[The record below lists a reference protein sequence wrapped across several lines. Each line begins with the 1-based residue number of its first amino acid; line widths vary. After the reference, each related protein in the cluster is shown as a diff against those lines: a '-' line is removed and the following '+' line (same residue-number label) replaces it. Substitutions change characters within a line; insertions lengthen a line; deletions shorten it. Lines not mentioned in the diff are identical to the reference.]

1 MFKNALIYRIANRPD
16 VYPNVIED
24 ALQAAAFTPCGS
36 TQQQSVGWVPPRGI
50 EHGPLLEFTSGQWM
64 MRLTVESK
72 KVPAQVLKDNVDKAC
87 ADIEHM
93 TGHKPGKRERK
104 ELAEDILLALLPHAF
119 PARYS
124 INVWMDRKNGIL
136 VLDCAGQSKADMA
149 ISQLI
154 KAFDSLVLQL
164 VNTSTSP
171 SGAMAQWLTEKEP
184 PAGFAIDREC
194 ELKACDESKAVV
206 KYGRHALDID
216 EVSQHIAQGKMPTK
230 LAMTWD
236 DRVSFVL
243 TEGMQIKKIAFL
255 EAAINGDKGM
265 TLENDAFDADV
276 VIFTGEFSKLI
287 PDLIAA
293 LGGEVVEQAAL
304 RVSAVR

>member
-1 MFKNALIYRIANRPD
+1 MFKNALIFRIVNRPD

-24 ALQAAAFTPCGS
+24 ALQAAAFTPCGA
-36 TQQQSVGWVPPRGI
+36 TQQQSIGWVPPRGI
-50 EHGPLLEFTSGQWM
+50 EHGPLLEFASGQWM
-64 MRLTVESK
+64 LRLMVESK
-72 KVPAQVLKDNVDKAC
+72 KVPAQVLNDEVDALC
-87 ADIEHM
+87 SQIEAT
-93 TGHKPGKRERK
+93 TGRQPGKKERRDLK
-104 ELAEDILLALLPHAF
+104 EDALLTLLPHAF

-124 INVWMDRKNGIL
+124 VNVWMDRANGLI
-136 VLDCAGQSKADMA
+136 VVDAASQSKAD
-149 ISQLI
+149 IVVSQLV
-154 KAFDSLVLQL
+154 KAFDGLALQL

-171 SGAMAQWLTEKEP
+171 AGAMAQWLVNQEP
-184 PAGFAIDREC
+184 PAGFTIDREC

-206 KYGRHALDID
+206 KYGRHPLDIA
-216 EVSQHIAQGKMPTK
+216 EVAQHIAQGKMPTK
-230 LAMTWD
+230 LAMTWS

-243 TEGMQIKKIAFL
+243 TEGMQVKKIAFL

-293 LGGEVVEQAAL
+293 LGGEVVAEGIK
-304 RVSAVR
+304 AVE

>member
-24 ALQAAAFTPCGS
+24 ALQAAAFTPCGA

-50 EHGPLLEFTSGQWM
+50 EHGPLLEFASGQWM
-64 MRLTVESK
+64 LRLAVESK
-72 KVPAQVLKDNVDKAC
+72 RVPAGVIKDKVGKAC
-87 ADIEHM
+87 ADIEAT
-93 TGHKPGKRERK
+93 TGRKPGKKERRDLK
-104 ELAEDILLALLPHAF
+104 EDALLALLPNAF

-124 INVWMDRKNGIL
+124 VNVWMDRANGLL
-136 VLDCAGQSKADMA
+136 VVDASSQSKADIV

-154 KAFDSLVLQL
+154 KAFDGLELQL

-171 SGAMAQWLTEKEP
+171 AAAMAQWLVEQAP
-184 PAGFAIDREC
+184 PAGFTIDREC

-206 KYGRHALDID
+206 KYGRHPLDIA
-216 EVSQHIAQGKMPTK
+216 EVAQHIAQGKMPTK
-230 LAMTWD
+230 VALTWN

-243 TEGMQIKKIAFL
+243 TEGMQVKKIAFL

-293 LGGEVVEQAAL
+293 LGGEVL
-304 RVSAVR
+304 K